1 MVTEGE
7 KTDKLLVYSP
17 NAGSVTDQVQK
28 RLHEEF
34 ADFRFVEF
42 PPPQDYRPMLT
53 EKATVVACGGDGTIA
68 SVAKVLAGTQH
79 VYGILAMG
87 TFNNFA
93 RALKLPTEFEAA
105 LNVVKTG
112 RSRRCTLGKANDE
125 EFLEAAAIGVFGSA
139 IKLGE
144 AAKDLHY
151 GDALANLRAMASESD
166 FAYDITGD
174 VHLEGRATSIIV
186 ANTPSIGALIPVGE
200 TTPHEHTLELI
211 VTHGRSRL
219 GFFARLLAAIL
230 RRRQP
235 AAFESY
241 KIDQIRIETT
251 PPVSVHADTAD
262 LGKTPVDISTL
273 PGGLHIILPA

>member
-1 MVTEGE
+1 MVTEGA

-17 NAGSVTDQVQK
+17 NAGSVTEEVQK

-34 ADFRFVEF
+34 ADFTFVEF
-42 PPPQDYRPMLT
+42 PPPQDYLSMLT

-68 SVAKVLAGTQH
+68 VVAKVLAGTEH

-93 RALKLPTEFEAA
+93 RALHLPVDLEEAIK
-105 LNVVKTG
+105 VVKTG
-112 RSRRCTLGKANDE
+112 QPRPCTLGKAGDE
-125 EFLEAAAIGVFGSA
+125 EFLEATAIGVFGDA
-139 IKLGE
+139 IEIGE

-151 GDALANLRAMASESD
+151 GDALAKLRAMANESD
-166 FAYDITGD
+166 FAYEITGD
-174 VHLEGRATSIIV
+174 VQLQGRATSVIV
-186 ANTPSIGALIPVGE
+186 ANTPSIGALIPVGD
-200 TTPHEHTLELI
+200 TTPQEHTLELI

-219 GFFARLLAAIL
+219 GFFARLLAALL

-235 AAFESY
+235 AAFETY
-241 KIDQIRIETT
+241 KIDQIRIQTT